1 VSCVVVQP
9 SWQDVLDE
17 VALATPPTAPF
28 APGTTQLFWQ
38 SDTAE
43 LHLIMQLVTV
53 DVTVDVSGVIGVN
66 CVCAAAAVTPAMQ
79 IPNATPATATTIAKR
94 RMIASQIAPRAR
106 RIIARRR

>member
-53 DVTVDVSGVIGVN
+53 DVTVDVSGTIGVN
-66 CVCAAAAVTPAMQ
+66 CVCAAATVTP
-79 IPNATPATATTIAKR
+79 IPNANPATATTIAKR
-94 RMIASQIAPRAR
+94 RMIASQIALRAR
-106 RIIARRR
+106 RIIAQRR